1 MHSITHSFSMTTF
14 SFLPSVS
21 WMTACV
27 FVTISMQLEH
37 LNMKSPLV
45 YDLSVALYCVVCV
58 GAGECV

>member
-1 MHSITHSFSMTTF
+1 
-14 SFLPSVS
+14 
-21 WMTACV
+21 MTACV

-58 GAGECV
+58 GAGECVWYVWMYVCVVCVGAGECV